1 MPWPPCPQCGA
12 PVDPNT
18 RRCDEGHE
26 VTSEHLIG
34 VASTID
40 NAAHEV
46 DRRSGRPEGAAVAA
60 DADSESDSLIGKKF
74 GKYALV
80 GVIGRGGMGAVYRA
94 RHEELGHFAAIKIIE
109 RRLVGSQD
117 VITRLFREARAAAQI
132 GHVNIVQI
140 FDFGRDPEIGGYI
153 VMELLQG
160 SSLEEVLAKE
170 RRLDEARIRV
180 IALEVCEALAAAH
193 AKGIVHR
200 DLKPANVFLQKTARG
215 ELAKV
220 MDFGIAKVAESL
232 GESAT
237 QPGTIL
243 GTPRYMSPE
252 QWCSEPV
259 DARSDVYSLGVM
271 LYRMA
276 TGALPNPNAT
286 SLPQLARVVTQK
298 IQPAPRAVN
307 PHMSEALEK
316 IIYKCCEPEREQRY
330 ASMEDIAQALRA
342 LSITETRSLL
352 QRPSKARRNVVLGVA
367 AAGLLAG
374 AIMLGT
380 RSSGEKKP
388 DGASAPRVDPTAPT
402 AQSTTATTAS
412 VVTTAATT
420 ATAVSAVSPATTA
433 TATTPPS
440 ATTAAAIDAGSALGA
455 LPVAPVSPPKRPPP
469 PPATSGSGKK
479 PGGDLLFGD

>member
-1 MPWPPCPQCGA
+1 MSWPPCPRCGA
-12 PVDPNT
+12 PVDAST
-18 RRCDEGHE
+18 RRCEEGHE

-46 DRRSGRPEGAAVAA
+46 DRRERSS
-60 DADSESDSLIGKKF
+60 DAPSLRSRVDDANDSLIGKKF

-80 GVIGRGGMGAVYRA
+80 AVIGRGGMGAVYKA
-94 RHEELGHFAAIKIIE
+94 RHEELGHFAAIKVIE
-109 RRLVGSQD
+109 RRLVGSQE
-117 VITRLFREARAAAQI
+117 IISRLFREAKAAAQI
-132 GHVNIVQI
+132 GHTNIVQV

-160 SSLEEVLAKE
+160 ASLEDVLAKE
-170 RRLDEARIRV
+170 RRLDESRLRV
-180 IALEVCEALAAAH
+180 IALEICEALAAAH

-259 DARSDVYSLGVM
+259 DARSDVFSLGVM

-276 TGALPNPNAT
+276 TGALPHPNAT

-298 IQPAPRAVN
+298 LQPLPRAVN
-307 PHMSEALEK
+307 PAVSPELEA
-316 IIYKCCEPEREQRY
+316 IILKCCEPDKEKRY
-330 ASMEDIAQALRA
+330 SSMEEIAQALRA
-342 LSITETRSLL
+342 LSLSEGASVLRASTSAATRSRWLTVG
-352 QRPSKARRNVVLGVA
+352 AVVVA
-367 AAGLLAG
+367 VGALGLLA
-374 AIMLGT
+374 A
-380 RSSGEKKP
+380 RF
-388 DGASAPRVDPTAPT
+388 SATGGNTTNVNANANANANAGPRVDPLPPASTPSTPASSAPAVASEPAPSASASAT
-402 AQSTTATTAS
+402 PLATTTHAKPARDGGAI
-412 VVTTAATT
+412 VVTPRKPANP
-420 ATAVSAVSPATTA
+420 SP
-433 TATTPPS
+433 S
-440 ATTAAAIDAGSALGA
+440 S
-455 LPVAPVSPPKRPPP
+455 SQKN
-469 PPATSGSGKK
+469 
-479 PGGDLLFGD
+479 GDLLFGN